1 MKARIT
7 VEVQKSVRIRT
18 MVTLVGMKER
28 VATTK
33 AYSTPHTA
41 ARAYAIA
48 SAETWSLRHNIGMSR
63 SALIKNRERKVYN
76 KVRPYFDKLF
86 S

>member
-1 MKARIT
+1 MKARVT

-18 MVTLVGMKER
+18 MTTFGTMKER
-28 VATTK
+28 VSSTK
-33 AYSTPHTA
+33 AYTSPHTA

-48 SAETWSLRHNIGMSR
+48 SAETWSLRHNIGMVR